1 VNIDPYVTAV
11 GLIGENDLT
20 DELLAK
26 VLAMLRVW
34 SPDIDD
40 ATIQGVKRQLES
52 SKGVSHS
59 VGQGLHGGDI
69 APWVLDVK
77 ASINWNYWDAYVKQ
91 LRTKNFG
98 NEVIRVLDQ
107 DTENILTECGNP
119 LESGPWVSKGLVMGD
134 VQSGKTASYCGLIS
148 KAGDA
153 GYKIIVLLTG
163 MIEDLRA
170 QSQERLDEGFVGRD
184 SRKLLTKDRSD
195 TPIGAG
201 RFSTKRPNVLTSI
214 DSDFLKANQAALGG
228 IPLGNISEPVLL
240 VMKKN
245 VSPLSNLIEF
255 LDSQMKKGVKQLDLP
270 LLVVDDEADNASVN
284 GRKDEDPAAI
294 NSLIRKLLDR
304 FSRASYVAYT
314 ATPFANVLINPDID
328 KDLFPANFV
337 YSLETPSSY
346 LGVTSYF
353 GDDAPHADA
362 VQKIQDA
369 EKLLPYTHK
378 KNHPVTDLP
387 ESLKD
392 ALAVFLLSCAVRDS
406 RKEPLRHRSMLVN
419 ASRFT
424 DVQAR
429 IATLLKSELYVL
441 GEDIKQYLSN
451 DTLWANHAR
460 LSRLHELWLTYYPN
474 VDMEWD
480 EVRRTLYE
488 SISSVKV
495 ITVNQKSDDSE
506 RLNYSLYEKSRYG
519 RRVIAVGGLTLSRGL
534 TLEGLC
540 VSYFYRN
547 SKAYDTLLQMG
558 RWFGYRPGYDDLC
571 RIWVDPVAKGW
582 YAHLAEVVTELR
594 RDITRMHAQ
603 RQPPSRFGMRIRSH
617 PDALIVT
624 ALNKM
629 RNANE
634 VRVAVSYSSF
644 GAETPLLPEST
655 DRNDRNLTQVKDFT
669 ECLSAATLK
678 GSRLCWSGI
687 EKAQISRFL
696 DSLDI
701 LEINTPFMRD
711 SATKSRPLIDFVS
724 NTTVKELEEWDV
736 CIPQGTGTALEDF
749 VVMAD
754 GASAIR
760 LRPRTR
766 QFERTRRNVGFL
778 RLNKQRVGD
787 VSDEL
792 VGFTSEMK
800 QQAEQDWEQERARDK
815 KLGASVPG
823 YFYRRYR
830 TRPLLT
836 IHVIEPG
843 DPKPQKTEDSDK
855 PKKDRLK
862 DMFATSEIE
871 PRSLVAIS
879 ISFPNFDGFEKPV
892 YYTLNKVALREA
904 GLLEAE
910 DGNDDED

>member
-1 VNIDPYVTAV
+1 VKIDPYVTAV
-11 GLIGENDLT
+11 GLIGDNDLT

-26 VLAMLRVW
+26 VLAMLRAW

-52 SKGVSHS
+52 SMGVSHS

-69 APWVLDVK
+69 APWVQDVK
-77 ASINWNYWDAYVKQ
+77 ASIPWHYWDAYVKQ

-119 LESGPWVSKGLVMGD
+119 LEPGPWISKGLVMGD

-214 DSDFLKANQAALGG
+214 DSDFLKANQEALGG

-284 GRKDEDPAAI
+284 GRKDEEPAAI
-294 NSLIRKLLDR
+294 NRLIRELLER

-346 LGVTSYF
+346 LGVMSYF
-353 GDDAPHADA
+353 GDDASHGDA
-362 VQKIQDA
+362 VRNIQDA

-378 KNHPVTDLP
+378 KDHQVAGLP

-392 ALAVFLLSCAVRDS
+392 ALGVFLLSCAVRDH

-429 IATLLKSELYVL
+429 IATLLNNELYVL
-441 GEDIKQYLSN
+441 SEDIKQYLAS
-451 DTLWANHAR
+451 DAVWSNHAS
-460 LSRLHELWLTYYPN
+460 LVRLHELWLEHYAD
-474 VDMEWD
+474 VGLEWN
-480 EVRRTLYE
+480 ELRRMLYE
-488 SISSVKV
+488 AISSVKV
-495 ITVNQKSDDSE
+495 ITVNQKSDESD

-519 RRVIAVGGLTLSRGL
+519 RRVVAVGGLTLSRGL

-571 RIWVDPVAKGW
+571 RIWVDPEAKGW
-582 YAHLAEVVTELR
+582 YSHLAEVVTELR

-603 RQPPSRFGMRIRSH
+603 RQPPRRFGMRIRSH

-644 GAETPLLPEST
+644 GAETPLLPDSA
-655 DRNDRNLTQVKDFT
+655 DRNDMNLARVKDFV
-669 ECLSAATLK
+669 ERLSTATLK
-678 GSRLCWSGI
+678 GNRLFWGGI

-696 DSLDI
+696 NGLDI

-711 SATKSRPLIDFVS
+711 ATSKSRPLIDFIS
-724 NTTVKELEEWDV
+724 GNSVKELDMWDV
-736 CIPQGTGTALEDF
+736 CMPQGTGATLEDF
-749 VVMAD
+749 VVTAD
-754 GASAIR
+754 GTAAVKV
-760 LRPRTR
+760 RPRMR
-766 QFERTRRNVGFL
+766 QFERTRKNVGFL

-792 VGFTSEMK
+792 VGFTPEMK
-800 QQAEQDWEQERARDK
+800 RQAEQDWEGERMRDK
-815 KLGASVPG
+815 KLGATVPG

-843 DPKPQKTEDSDK
+843 DPKPGKDDDSGK
-855 PKKDRLK
+855 PKKDKLK
-862 DMFATSEIE
+862 EMFSAAEID

-879 ISFPNFDGFEKPV
+879 ISFPNFDGVEKPV

-904 GLLEAE
+904 GLLEADE
-910 DGNDDED
+910 NDDDED

>member
-1 VNIDPYVTAV
+1 MNIDPYVTAV

-20 DELLAK
+20 DQLLTK

-77 ASINWNYWDAYVKQ
+77 ASITWHYWDAYVKQ

-119 LESGPWVSKGLVMGD
+119 QESGPWVSKGLVMGD

-270 LLVVDDEADNASVN
+270 LLIVDDEADNASVN
-284 GRKDEDPAAI
+284 GRKDEEPAAI

-314 ATPFANVLINPDID
+314 ATPFANVLINPDIE

-362 VQKIQDA
+362 VQEIHDA

-378 KNHPVTDLP
+378 KDHSVTGLP
-387 ESLKD
+387 ESLRD
-392 ALAVFLLSCAVRDS
+392 ALAVFLLTCAVRDG

-429 IATLLKSELYVL
+429 IATLLKNELYAL
-441 GEDIKQYLSN
+441 AEDIKQYLSS

-460 LSRLHELWLTYYPN
+460 LAKLHELWITHYPD
-474 VDMEWD
+474 VGMEWD
-480 EVRRTLYE
+480 EVRQTLYE

-495 ITVNQKSDDSE
+495 ITVNQKSDESE

-540 VSYFYRN
+540 ISYFYRN

-571 RIWVDPVAKGW
+571 RIWVDPLAKGW

-594 RDITRMHAQ
+594 RDISRMHAQ

-644 GAETPLLPEST
+644 GAETPLLPESA
-655 DRNDRNLTQVKDFT
+655 DRNDRNLSRVKDFT
-669 ECLSAATLK
+669 EGLSAATLK
-678 GSRLCWSGI
+678 GSRMCWSGI
-687 EKAQISRFL
+687 EKSQISRFL

-724 NTTVKELEEWDV
+724 SSAVKELEEWDV
-736 CIPQGTGTALEDF
+736 CIPQGTGTALESL
-749 VVMAD
+749 VVMA
-754 GASAIR
+754 GGTSAIKV
-760 LRPRTR
+760 RPRTR

-792 VGFTSEMK
+792 VGFTPEMK
-800 QQAEQDWEQERARDK
+800 LQAEQDWEQERARDK

-836 IHVIEPG
+836 IHVIEPS
-843 DPKPQKTEDSDK
+843 DPKPQKAEDSEK

-862 DMFATSEIE
+862 AMLAASEIE

-904 GLLEAE
+904 GLLEA
-910 DGNDDED
+910 DDNDDDED

>member
-1 VNIDPYVTAV
+1 MNIDPYVTAV
-11 GLIGENDLT
+11 GLIGDNDLT
-20 DELLAK
+20 DELLTR

-77 ASINWNYWDAYVKQ
+77 ASITWHYWDAYVKQ

-119 LESGPWVSKGLVMGD
+119 QESGPWVSKGLVMGD

-195 TPIGAG
+195 SPIGAG

-270 LLVVDDEADNASVN
+270 LLIVDDEADNASVN
-284 GRKDEDPAAI
+284 GRKDEEPAAI

-314 ATPFANVLINPDID
+314 ATPFANVLINPDIE

-362 VQKIQDA
+362 VQDIQDA

-378 KNHPVTDLP
+378 KDHLVTGLP
-387 ESLKD
+387 ESLRD
-392 ALAVFLLSCAVRDS
+392 ALAVFLLTCAVRDG

-429 IATLLKSELYVL
+429 IATLLKNELYAL
-441 GEDIKQYLSN
+441 AEDIKQYLSS

-460 LSRLHELWLTYYPN
+460 LARLHELWITHYSD
-474 VDMEWD
+474 VGIEWD

-495 ITVNQKSDDSE
+495 ITVNQKSDESE
-506 RLNYSLYEKSRYG
+506 RLNYSLYNKSRYG

-540 VSYFYRN
+540 ISYFYRN

-571 RIWVDPVAKGW
+571 RIWVDPLAKGW

-594 RDITRMHAQ
+594 RDISRMHAQ

-644 GAETPLLPEST
+644 GAETPLLPESAE
-655 DRNDRNLTQVKDFT
+655 RNDRNLSRVKDFT
-669 ECLSAATLK
+669 EGLSPATLK
-678 GSRLCWSGI
+678 GSRMCWSGI
-687 EKAQISRFL
+687 EKSQISRFL

-724 NTTVKELEEWDV
+724 SSAVKELEEWDV
-736 CIPQGTGTALEDF
+736 CIPQGTGTALESL

-754 GASAIR
+754 GTSAIR
-760 LRPRTR
+760 VRPRTR

-792 VGFTSEMK
+792 VGFTTEMK
-800 QQAEQDWEQERARDK
+800 LQAEQDWEQERARDK

-836 IHVIEPG
+836 IHVIEPS
-843 DPKPQKTEDSDK
+843 DPKPQKAEDSEK

-862 DMFATSEIE
+862 AKLAASEIE
-871 PRSLVAIS
+871 PRSLVAIA

-910 DGNDDED
+910 ENDDDED